1 MKAIVLDGINE
12 PLLLKDVTNPV
23 AASGEVVVKLKAAAF
38 NRRDWWI
45 QRGQYAGLK
54 FPIILGSDGCGVVS
68 GVGDGV
74 DESWIGKE
82 VIIDP
87 SLSWGESEDFQ
98 QKSYNIL
105 GLPHDGTFAEY
116 VNVPA
121 ANLHL
126 KPAYLTAEE
135 AAAFPLAGVT
145 AFRALFTKGKCKAG
159 DKVLIVGVGGGAA
172 MFALQFAL
180 AAGAEVYVTSS
191 SQEKI
196 DMAIQMG
203 AMGGV
208 NYKDADWAAQLKSMA
223 GNIDVAIDSALGEGF
238 AKLTDLAAPGGRIVF
253 FGGTAG
259 DVPALNGRHIFWKQ
273 LMILGTTMG
282 TAKDFQDMLDFIT
295 EHELKPVID
304 EVFPLEE
311 ADKALHRMD
320 TGSSKSGKIVL
331 TIDK

>member
-1 MKAIVLDGINE
+1 MKAIVLEGINE
-12 PLLLKDVTNPV
+12 PLQLKDVNDPI
-23 AASGEVVVKLKAAAF
+23 AAPGEVIVKLKAAAF

-45 QRGQYAGLK
+45 QHGQYAGLK
-54 FPIILGSDGCGVVS
+54 FPIILGSDGCGVVAA
-68 GVGDGV
+68 VGEGV
-74 DESWIGKE
+74 DASWIGKE

-87 SLSWGESEDFQ
+87 SLNWGDSEDFQ

-105 GLPHDGTFAEY
+105 GLPHDGTFAEL

-172 MFALQFAL
+172 MFALQFAV

-196 DMAIQMG
+196 DMAVEMG
-203 AMGGV
+203 AKGGV
-208 NYKDADWAAQLKSMA
+208 NYKDADWAAQLKAMA
-223 GNIDVAIDSALGEGF
+223 GSINVAVDSALGEGF

-273 LMILGTTMG
+273 LTILGSTMG
-282 TAKDFQDMLDFIT
+282 TAKDFQAMLDFIN
-295 EHELKPVID
+295 EHQLRPVID
-304 EVFPLEE
+304 EIFPMED
-311 ADKALHRMD
+311 ADQALHRMD

-331 TIDK
+331 TID